1 MKQKNNRQIAVGFVA
16 LGCPKNVVD
25 SEKMLAQIVEDTDIA
40 QRKALVTAMR
50 KHFSKQSKG

>member
-1 MKQKNNRQIAVGFVA
+1 MDEVSEA
-16 LGCPKNVVD
+16 L
-25 SEKMLAQIVEDTDIA
+25 LTQIVEDIDIA